1 MTRIPFNLRVK
12 FIGIKGTEY
21 TPNNSSFTP
30 ILVSSAYNLR
40 LTLPSVPKPEFIF
53 TPLNESHIQAAV
65 ICSKHLGIHIRVR
78 RGGHDYEGVSY
89 VSEIETPFIVVDITQ
104 FRSISVDINDNSV
117 WVQAGATNGELYY
130 RIAEKSRTLGYPA
143 GTATSL
149 GIGGHITGG
158 AYGAMLRKY
167 GLGAYIVIDA
177 RIIDSRG
184 RVLDRKAMGEDL
196 FWAISGGGGGSFG
209 IITAWKVK
217 LMAADKLDKDLFIRV
232 IIRTANISGEGKRTI
247 TTSYNALFLGGAN
260 RLFYWKKSQFP
271 LLERMEESFPDLGLR
286 SIDCTEMSWIE
297 SILYFSVYP
306 EGETLEALVNRKPEP
321 KGFFKATT
329 DFVEHPIAEPVL
341 EKLWNWCLEEEKPIL
356 IMEPYGGRME
366 EISEAETP
374 FPYREGILYNIQY
387 FVKWEDGDNIMSS
400 QRHINWIRSI
410 YENMTPYPQ
419 PRSQTFPKNP
429 RVACVNYRDLDLD
442 KNDEAA
448 KWGHKYFKNNFERL
462 EIVKGMVDPC
472 NFFAYE
478 QSIPLPP
485 LNLSEGKREME

>member
-1 MTRIPFNLRVK
+1 M
-12 FIGIKGTEY
+12 
-21 TPNNSSFTP
+21 
-30 ILVSSAYNLR
+30 VSSAYNLR

-217 LMAADKLDKDLFIRV
+217 LV
-232 IIRTANISGEGKRTI
+232 PV
-247 TTSYNALFLGGAN
+247 TSTVTVFTVS
-260 RLFYWKKSQFP
+260 K
-271 LLERMEESFPDLGLR
+271 
-286 SIDCTEMSWIE
+286 
-297 SILYFSVYP
+297 
-306 EGETLEALVNRKPEP
+306 TLEQWYL
-321 KGFFKATT
+321 
-329 DFVEHPIAEPVL
+329 
-341 EKLWNWCLEEEKPIL
+341 
-356 IMEPYGGRME
+356 
-366 EISEAETP
+366 S
-374 FPYREGILYNIQY
+374 
-387 FVKWEDGDNIMSS
+387 
-400 QRHINWIRSI
+400 
-410 YENMTPYPQ
+410 
-419 PRSQTFPKNP
+419 KN
-429 RVACVNYRDLDLD
+429 
-442 KNDEAA
+442 
-448 KWGHKYFKNNFERL
+448 H
-462 EIVKGMVDPC
+462 
-472 NFFAYE
+472 
-478 QSIPLPP
+478 
-485 LNLSEGKREME
+485 LNLIV

>member
-1 MTRIPFNLRVK
+1 
-12 FIGIKGTEY
+12 
-21 TPNNSSFTP
+21 
-30 ILVSSAYNLR
+30 
-40 LTLPSVPKPEFIF
+40 LPSVPKPEFIF

-217 LMAADKLDKDLFIRV
+217 LV
-232 IIRTANISGEGKRTI
+232 PV
-247 TTSYNALFLGGAN
+247 TSIN
-260 RLFYWKKSQFP
+260 R
-271 LLERMEESFPDLGLR
+271 D
-286 SIDCTEMSWIE
+286 
-297 SILYFSVYP
+297 SVYC
-306 EGETLEALVNRKPEP
+306 
-321 KGFFKATT
+321 F
-329 DFVEHPIAEPVL
+329 
-341 EKLWNWCLEEEKPIL
+341 
-356 IMEPYGGRME
+356 
-366 EISEAETP
+366 
-374 FPYREGILYNIQY
+374 
-387 FVKWEDGDNIMSS
+387 
-400 QRHINWIRSI
+400 
-410 YENMTPYPQ
+410 
-419 PRSQTFPKNP
+419 
-429 RVACVNYRDLDLD
+429 
-442 KNDEAA
+442 
-448 KWGHKYFKNNFERL
+448 
-462 EIVKGMVDPC
+462 
-472 NFFAYE
+472 
-478 QSIPLPP
+478 
-485 LNLSEGKREME
+485 